1 MAAAAPCHPGTRW
14 ERRACCCA
22 GCPWGS
28 AHQSIPKKDEGNR
41 AAALG
46 TSRAGFAPPSQPPDP
61 ILTAQVSPR
70 HVRSPPCPVP
80 APNSAPQPLG
90 GSFPPDR
97 AIWGEEGTNIHVQPS
112 LLRAKTAAKAGLGG
126 EDPAPARGDSWP
138 SAAAAHSQVPRS
150 HSCSH
155 SRHRTCPPRPV
166 QLAPLQAMTGAEP
179 GQTGKPK
186 PNRAVQ
192 GPRAEGRRRLRQPA
206 PLRCVSY

>member
-28 AHQSIPKKDEGNR
+28 ARRSIPEKDEGNR

-97 AIWGEEGTNIHVQPS
+97 AIWGEKGTNIHVQPS
-112 LLRAKTAAKAGLGG
+112 LLGAKTAAKAGLGVRIRPRLAETAG
-126 EDPAPARGDSWP
+126 RQLLPLALKCPVPIPVPFPGTEPVLPAPCSWP
-138 SAAAAHSQVPRS
+138 R
-150 HSCSH
+150 C
-155 SRHRTCPPRPV
+155 
-166 QLAPLQAMTGAEP
+166 
-179 GQTGKPK
+179 
-186 PNRAVQ
+186 
-192 GPRAEGRRRLRQPA
+192 RR
-206 PLRCVSY
+206 